1 MKTKF
6 ILQIEAD
13 SLQELGIAI
22 NDMEKNAELTT
33 VRVPLSSVKVEPQPT
48 DETRA
53 FQLAKDY
60 IFKKR
65 GCSPEELRT
74 HLVGFVDGKVAED
87 FIDAWVKNGKLDY
100 NEETNKIYV
109 PNPKRQPVVVGFEN
123 AEPEEEL
130 VVE

>member
-13 SLQELGIAI
+13 SLEEL
-22 NDMEKNAELTT
+22 ELVTRNIKT
-33 VRVPLSSVKVEPQPT
+33 GSVPKVEAPQPT

-74 HLVGFVDGKVAED
+74 HLVGFVEAKQAED
-87 FIDAWVKNGKLDY
+87 FIDAWVKNGKLDH

>member
-13 SLQELGIAI
+13 SLEEL
-22 NDMEKNAELTT
+22 ELITRNIKT
-33 VRVPLSSVKVEPQPT
+33 GNVPKVEVPQPT
-48 DETRA
+48 DDARL
-53 FQLAKDY
+53 FPLAKDY

-65 GCSPEELRT
+65 GCSPEELKT
-74 HLVGFVDGKVAED
+74 HLVGFIEARKAED
-87 FIDAWVKNGKLDY
+87 AIDSWVKEGTLTY
-100 NEETNKIYV
+100 SEETQKIYV